1 MVWLRSYWLSRHTK
15 LTPLKSGKFIQQVFI
30 VHLLHIWHHSKHWVH
45 PGGKSQSVPSE
56 WAKNSILSIQQIFV
70 PVQCQVLL
78 IWVKYKCFSKIS
90 QTKNAVLCIC
100 ACVCK
105 KLALEKRR
113 NSPSVRTGGKGDKSL
128 GGFIM
133 RRWVGHFQFLLSLQW
148 RQQQGHQLKM
158 RTDESGS
165 WRFEGR
171 ERERDLKVW
180 NSHSWEWELGEWMN
194 SGNVGSA

>member
-1 MVWLRSYWLSRHTK
+1 M
-15 LTPLKSGKFIQQVFI
+15 
-30 VHLLHIWHHSKHWVH
+30 
-45 PGGKSQSVPSE
+45 PSE

-70 PVQCQVLL
+70 PVQCEVLL

-113 NSPSVRTGGKGDKSL
+113 NSPSVTTGGKGDKSL
-128 GGFIM
+128 GEFIM

-158 RTDESGS
+158 RKDESGS

-171 ERERDLKVW
+171 EREREIW
-180 NSHSWEWELGEWMN
+180 RFEIATHENESWENEWTQEMLAVLRGFALRFVVLN
-194 SGNVGSA
+194 LKWG